1 MEEQTPQKKLNK
13 LKKKIT
19 TSGCAVGTVFGDIYD
34 EIKKQILLLAYEKN
48 NFIDEDLL
56 LNLSKQDDQIGAI
69 AVSLFDK
76 STITKYLNELS
87 DQLFS
92 ASPHKI
98 ASTAVAILKHDPK
111 HIKAK
116 VILNNFLDINDES
129 TTAIA
134 LDYLKDSTF
143 SFARKNIN

>member
-1 MEEQTPQKKLNK
+1 MFALDLIKNMNLQKWTSKLNSM
-13 LKKKIT
+13 LR
-19 TSGCAVGTVFGDIYD
+19 SEDD

-92 ASPHKI
+92 TSPHKI
-98 ASTAVAILKHDPK
+98 ASTAVAILKHDRNISK
-111 HIKAK
+111 QKS
-116 VILNNFLDINDES
+116 FLIIS
-129 TTAIA
+129 
-134 LDYLKDSTF
+134 
-143 SFARKNIN
+143 